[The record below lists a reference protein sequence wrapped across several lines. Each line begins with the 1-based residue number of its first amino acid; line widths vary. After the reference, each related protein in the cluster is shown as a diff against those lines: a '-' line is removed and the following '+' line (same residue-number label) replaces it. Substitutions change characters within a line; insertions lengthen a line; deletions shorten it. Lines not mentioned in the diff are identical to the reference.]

1 MDARIRWIERETL
14 TGRLSLVYVKTDFMV
29 ADINTKALLYA
40 RHARHASA
48 TKGRMFPEKEKRKRS
63 KRKAGSEVT
72 GEEEV

>member
-48 TKGRMFPEKEKRKRS
+48 TKGHMFPEKEKKERS